1 MLKLEIADR
10 NYTSWKYGDKGQHG
24 DTPSTPKQAQHW
36 DTPKQA
42 NDEKRDTPSQDEL
55 PNPLTHMFLHE
66 DVINEKGE
74 LITPSPFRTN
84 QMIPGILVL
93 ENSKTYGR
101 SADKG
106 KSNDKGRLLYK
117 CIPDSHH
124 LPNFIV
130 PYDNKCIQFRKRPLN
145 KYVLFCFKEW
155 KDKHPVGMI
164 THVLG
169 DVDKLEVFYEYQLH
183 CKSLMDSI
191 KDFNK
196 YTLSEIAT
204 QYHQEKM
211 ECSIYEQFKD
221 SHTIED
227 RREHVIFSIDP
238 EGCKD
243 IDDAM
248 GIVTTPTGYIISIYI
263 ANVTIWMEALKLW
276 NVFSERISTIYL
288 PDRRV
293 CMLPTILSE
302 HYASLKEGKNRFAF
316 CMDLH
321 ISRDDCMIDKI
332 EYKNV
337 LVRLDRNY
345 AYDEKALLENP
356 LYKKIMEIT
365 KELTQITNYLDNVTD
380 SHEVVEFWMIM
391 MNHQCGLLLKCHKT
405 GLFRTKQQD
414 DDTDREI
421 DRDTVREIDIENKNI
436 FKIWNSTSAASYC
449 SFENNKG
456 HDMIGKTGLDTYVHI
471 TSPIRRLV
479 DLINITTIQKK
490 LGLMKCSDDC
500 ERFLTKWY
508 SRIDYINQKM
518 KTIKRVQNDCSLLY
532 LCSSG
537 TINIEEELE
546 CYVWRDN
553 DSDNMNIYIPS
564 IKWITNIHVETDK
577 KYKDYSLQKCK
588 IFVINDEVSLKRK
601 IRIMIL

>member
-1 MLKLEIADR
+1 MMLIISKNMLKLEIADR
-10 NYTSWKYGDKGQHG
+10 NYTSWKYGVLTH
-24 DTPSTPKQAQHW
+24 
-36 DTPKQA
+36 
-42 NDEKRDTPSQDEL
+42 PSQDEL

-74 LITPSPFRTN
+74 LIIPSPFRTN

-101 SADKG
+101 S
-106 KSNDKGRLLYK
+106 NDKGRLLYK
-117 CIPDSHH
+117 CIPDNHH

-196 YTLSEIAT
+196 YTLEQT
-204 QYHQEKM
+204 K
-211 ECSIYEQFKD
+211 SISNIED
-221 SHTIED
+221 VIPDIED

-248 GIVTTPTGYIISIYI
+248 GIVTTPNGYIVSIYI
-263 ANVTIWMEALKLW
+263 ANVTLWMEALKLW

-293 CMLPTILSE
+293 SMLPTILSE
-302 HYASLKEGKNRFAF
+302 HYASLKEGNDRFAF

-321 ISRDDCMIDKI
+321 ISRDDCMIEKI

-337 LVRLDRNY
+337 FIKLDRNY
-345 AYDEKALLENP
+345 VYDEKALLENP

-365 KELTQITNYLDNVTD
+365 KELTQITNYLDTVTN
-380 SHEVVEFWMIM
+380 SHEVVEFWMIL
-391 MNHQCGLLLKCHKT
+391 MNNQCGILLECHKT
-405 GLFRTKQQD
+405 GLFRTKQH
-414 DDTDREI
+414 DDTDRK
-421 DRDTVREIDIENKNI
+421 IDIENKNI

-518 KTIKRVQNDCSLLY
+518 KAIKRVQNDCSLLY

-537 TINIEEELE
+537 TINMEEEME
-546 CYVWRDN
+546 CYVWCDN
-553 DSDNMNIYIPS
+553 DIDNMNIYIPS
-564 IKWITNIHVETDK
+564 IKWITNIRVETDK
-577 KYKDYSLQKCK
+577 KYKNYSLQKCK

-601 IRIMIL
+601 VRIMIL

>member
-10 NYTSWKYGDKGQHG
+10 NYTCWKYG
-24 DTPSTPKQAQHW
+24 

-42 NDEKRDTPSQDEL
+42 NGDKGQAPYKPQDGDIPSQDEL
-55 PNPLTHMFLHE
+55 PNPLTHMLLHE
-66 DVINEKGE
+66 DIINVKGE

-101 SADKG
+101 SA
-106 KSNDKGRLLYK
+106 DKGRLLYK

-145 KYVLFCFKEW
+145 KYILFCFKEW

-196 YTLSEIAT
+196 YTLEQTKS
-204 QYHQEKM
+204 K
-211 ECSIYEQFKD
+211 SISNIED
-221 SHTIED
+221 VMPDIED

-248 GIVTTPTGYIISIYI
+248 GIVTTPNGSCIVSIYI
-263 ANVTIWMEALKLW
+263 ANVTLWMESLKLW
-276 NVFSERISTIYL
+276 DVFSERISTIYL

-293 CMLPTILSE
+293 SMLPTILSE
-302 HYASLKEGKNRFAF
+302 NYASLIEGNDRFAF

-321 ISRDDCMIDKI
+321 ISQHEYMIEKI

-337 LVRLDRNY
+337 LIKLDKNY

-365 KELTQITNYLDNVTD
+365 KELTQITNYLDTVTD
-380 SHEVVEFWMIM
+380 SHEVVEFWMIL
-391 MNHQCGLLLKCHKT
+391 MNHQCGILLECHKT
-405 GLFRTKQQD
+405 GLFRTKQQQD
-414 DDTDREI
+414 DEM
-421 DRDTVREIDIENKNI
+421 ENEEKYKMNNI
-436 FKIWNSTSAASYC
+436 IKMWNSKTAASYC
-449 SFENNKG
+449 SYENNKG

-479 DLINITTIQKK
+479 DLINMTTIQKQ
-490 LGLMKCSDDC
+490 LGLIKCSDEC

-518 KTIKRVQNDCSLLY
+518 KAIKRVQNDCSLLY

-537 TINIEEELE
+537 SINIEEDLS

-564 IKWITNIHVETDK
+564 IKWITNIHVDTDK

-588 IFVINDEVSLKRK
+588 VFVINDEVSLKRK
-601 IRIMIL
+601 VRIMIL

>member
-1 MLKLEIADR
+1 MSSLVMHKLVIHKLVMHKLQIDNRE
-10 NYTSWKYGDKGQHG
+10 YTSWKWNGTDTEGACIDTEGACIDKNPATHHYLH
-24 DTPSTPKQAQHW
+24 D
-36 DTPKQA
+36 DVI
-42 NDEKRDTPSQDEL
+42 DEKGNIT
-55 PNPLTHMFLHE
+55 
-66 DVINEKGE
+66 
-74 LITPSPFRTN
+74 TPSPYRENKT
-84 QMIPGILVL
+84 IPAILVL
-93 ENSKTYGR
+93 ENCKTYGR
-101 SADKG
+101 K
-106 KSNDKGRLLYK
+106 NGRLLYK
-117 CIPDSHH
+117 CIPDSRH
-124 LPNFIV
+124 LPHFMI

-155 KDKHPVGMI
+155 TDKHPVGMI

-169 DVDKLEVFYEYQLH
+169 DVDKLEVFYDYQLH

-196 YTLSEIAT
+196 YTLSEIST
-204 QYHQEKM
+204 QYNQEKM
-211 ECSIYEQFKD
+211 ECSIYEQIKD

-321 ISRDDCMIDKI
+321 LSRDDCMIEKI

-365 KELTQITNYLDNVTD
+365 KELTQITNYLNTVTD

-391 MNHQCGLLLKCHKT
+391 MNHQCGLLLECHKT
-405 GLFRTKQQD
+405 GLFRTKQD
-414 DDTDREI
+414 DDTDTEI
-421 DRDTVREIDIENKNI
+421 DTEIDIENKNI

-449 SFENNKG
+449 SYENNKG

-490 LGLMKCSDDC
+490 LGLIKCSYES

-518 KTIKRVQNDCSLLY
+518 KAIKRVQNDCSLLY

-537 TINIEEELE
+537 TINIEEELS

-553 DSDNMNIYIPS
+553 DNMNMNIYIPS

-577 KYKDYSLQKCK
+577 KYRNYSLQKCK
-588 IFVINDEVSLKRK
+588 VFVINDEVSLKRK
-601 IRIMIL
+601 VRIMII

>member
-1 MLKLEIADR
+1 M
-10 NYTSWKYGDKGQHG
+10 
-24 DTPSTPKQAQHW
+24 
-36 DTPKQA
+36 
-42 NDEKRDTPSQDEL
+42 
-55 PNPLTHMFLHE
+55 
-66 DVINEKGE
+66 
-74 LITPSPFRTN
+74 
-84 QMIPGILVL
+84 
-93 ENSKTYGR
+93 
-101 SADKG
+101 
-106 KSNDKGRLLYK
+106 YK

-145 KYVLFCFKEW
+145 KYILFCFKEW

-169 DVDKLEVFYEYQLH
+169 DVDKLEVFYDYQLH

-196 YTLSEIAT
+196 HTLEQT
-204 QYHQEKM
+204 K
-211 ECSIYEQFKD
+211 SISNIEDVMPQTD
-221 SHTIED
+221 IED
-227 RREHVIFSIDP
+227 RRERVIFSIDP

-263 ANVTIWMEALKLW
+263 ANVTIWMEYLKLW

-293 CMLPTILSE
+293 SMLPTILSE
-302 HYASLKEGKNRFAF
+302 HYASLKEGVDRFAF

-321 ISRDDCMIDKI
+321 ISQDEYMIEKI

-337 LVRLDRNY
+337 LVRLDINY
-345 AYDEKALLENP
+345 AYDEKVLLENL
-356 LYKKIMEIT
+356 LYRKIMEIT
-365 KELTQITNYLDNVTD
+365 KELTKITNYLDTVTN

-391 MNHQCGLLLKCHKT
+391 MNHQCGLLLECHKT
-405 GLFRTKQQD
+405 GLFRTKQEEPHD
-414 DDTDREI
+414 DDKDKDREI
-421 DRDTVREIDIENKNI
+421 DTEIDIENKNI

-449 SFENNKG
+449 SYENNKG

-479 DLINITTIQKK
+479 DLINMTTIQKK
-490 LGLMKCSDDC
+490 LGLMKCSDES

-518 KTIKRVQNDCSLLY
+518 KAIKQVQNDCALLY

-537 TINIEEELE
+537 SINMEEELS
-546 CYVWRDN
+546 CYVWRNDN
-553 DSDNMNIYIPS
+553 DNMNIYIPS
-564 IKWITNIHVETDK
+564 IKWITNIQVETDK
-577 KYKDYSLQKCK
+577 KYRNYSLQRCK
-588 IFVINDEVSLKRK
+588 VFVINDEVSLKRK
-601 IRIMIL
+601 VRIMIT

>member
-10 NYTSWKYGDKGQHG
+10 NYTCWKYG
-24 DTPSTPKQAQHW
+24 

-42 NDEKRDTPSQDEL
+42 NGDKGQAPYNPQDGDIPSQDEL
-55 PNPLTHMFLHE
+55 PNPLTHMLLHE
-66 DVINEKGE
+66 DIINEKGE

-106 KSNDKGRLLYK
+106 RLLYK

-145 KYVLFCFKEW
+145 KYILFCFKEW

-196 YTLSEIAT
+196 YTLEQTKS
-204 QYHQEKM
+204 K
-211 ECSIYEQFKD
+211 SISNIED
-221 SHTIED
+221 VMPDIED

-238 EGCKD
+238 EGFKD

-248 GIVTTPTGYIISIYI
+248 GIVTTPNGSCIVSIYI
-263 ANVTIWMEALKLW
+263 ANVTLWMESLKLW
-276 NVFSERISTIYL
+276 DVFSERISTIYL

-293 CMLPTILSE
+293 SMLPTILSE
-302 HYASLKEGKNRFAF
+302 NYASLIEGNDRFAF

-321 ISRDDCMIDKI
+321 ISQDEYMIEKI

-337 LVRLDRNY
+337 LIKLDKNY

-365 KELTQITNYLDNVTD
+365 KELTQITNYLDTVTD
-380 SHEVVEFWMIM
+380 SHEVVEFWMIL
-391 MNHQCGLLLKCHKT
+391 MNHQCGILLECHKT
-405 GLFRTKQQD
+405 GLFRTKQQQD
-414 DDTDREI
+414 YDM
-421 DRDTVREIDIENKNI
+421 ENEEKYKMNNI
-436 FKIWNSTSAASYC
+436 IKMWNSKTAASYC
-449 SFENNKG
+449 SYENNKG

-479 DLINITTIQKK
+479 DLINMTTIQKQ
-490 LGLMKCSDDC
+490 LGLIKCSDEC

-518 KTIKRVQNDCSLLY
+518 KAIKRVQNDCSLLY

-537 TINIEEELE
+537 SINIEEDLS

-564 IKWITNIHVETDK
+564 IKWITNIHVDTDK

-588 IFVINDEVSLKRK
+588 VFVINDEVSLKRK
-601 IRIMIL
+601 VRIMIL

>member
-10 NYTSWKYGDKGQHG
+10 NYTCWKYGDKGQA
-24 DTPSTPKQAQHW
+24 PYKPQHE

-42 NDEKRDTPSQDEL
+42 NGDTPYKPQHEDTPSQDEL
-55 PNPLTHMFLHE
+55 PNPLTHRFLHE

-101 SADKG
+101 SNDNG
-106 KSNDKGRLLYK
+106 RSNDKGRLLYK

-145 KYVLFCFKEW
+145 KYILFCFKEW

-196 YTLSEIAT
+196 HTLSEIAT

-211 ECSIYEQFKD
+211 EYSIYEQIKD

-321 ISRDDCMIDKI
+321 ISRDECMIEKI

-365 KELTQITNYLDNVTD
+365 KELTQITNYLDTVTN

-391 MNHQCGLLLKCHKT
+391 MNHQCGLLLECHKT
-405 GLFRTKQQD
+405 GLFRTKQHD
-414 DDTDREI
+414 DDTDT
-421 DRDTVREIDIENKNI
+421 DMEIDIENKNI

-449 SFENNKG
+449 SYENNKG

-490 LGLMKCSDDC
+490 LGLIKCSDEC
-500 ERFLTKWY
+500 ERFMNKWY

-518 KTIKRVQNDCSLLY
+518 KAIKRVQNDCSLLY

-537 TINIEEELE
+537 TINIEEDLS

-564 IKWITNIHVETDK
+564 IKWITNIHVDTDK

-588 IFVINDEVSLKRK
+588 VFVINDEVSLKRK

>member
-1 MLKLEIADR
+1 MMLIISKNMLKLEIADR
-10 NYTSWKYGDKGQHG
+10 NYTSWKYGVLTH
-24 DTPSTPKQAQHW
+24 
-36 DTPKQA
+36 
-42 NDEKRDTPSQDEL
+42 PSQDEL

-74 LITPSPFRTN
+74 LIIPSPFRTN

-101 SADKG
+101 S
-106 KSNDKGRLLYK
+106 NDKGRLLYK
-117 CIPDSHH
+117 CIPDNHH

-196 YTLSEIAT
+196 YTLEQT
-204 QYHQEKM
+204 K
-211 ECSIYEQFKD
+211 SISNIED
-221 SHTIED
+221 VIPDIED

-248 GIVTTPTGYIISIYI
+248 GIVTTPNGYIVSIYI
-263 ANVTIWMEALKLW
+263 ANVTLWMEALKLW

-293 CMLPTILSE
+293 SMLPTILSE
-302 HYASLKEGKNRFAF
+302 HYASLKEGNDRFAF

-321 ISRDDCMIDKI
+321 ISRDDCMIEKI

-337 LVRLDRNY
+337 FIKLDRNY
-345 AYDEKALLENP
+345 VYDEKALLENP

-365 KELTQITNYLDNVTD
+365 KELTQITNYLDTVTD
-380 SHEVVEFWMIM
+380 SHEVVEFWMIL
-391 MNHQCGLLLKCHKT
+391 MNHQCGILLECHKT
-405 GLFRTKQQD
+405 GLFRTKQQQD
-414 DDTDREI
+414 EDM
-421 DRDTVREIDIENKNI
+421 ENEEKYKMNNI
-436 FKIWNSTSAASYC
+436 IKMWNSKTAASYC
-449 SFENNKG
+449 SYENNKG
-456 HDMIGKTGLDTYVHI
+456 HNMIGKTGLDTYVHI

-479 DLINITTIQKK
+479 DLINMTTIQKQ
-490 LGLMKCSDDC
+490 LGLIKCSDEC

-518 KTIKRVQNDCSLLY
+518 KAIKRVQNDCSLLY

-537 TINIEEELE
+537 SINMEEELE

-553 DSDNMNIYIPS
+553 DNMNIYIPS
-564 IKWITNIHVETDK
+564 IKWITQIHTADIEK
-577 KYKDYSLQKCK
+577 EYRNYSLQKCK
-588 IFVINDEVSLKRK
+588 VFVINDEVSLKKKVRV
-601 IRIMIL
+601 MIL

>member
-1 MLKLEIADR
+1 MLIISKNMLKLEIADR
-10 NYTSWKYGDKGQHG
+10 NYTSWKYGVLTH
-24 DTPSTPKQAQHW
+24 
-36 DTPKQA
+36 
-42 NDEKRDTPSQDEL
+42 PSQDEL

-74 LITPSPFRTN
+74 LIIPSPFRTN

-101 SADKG
+101 
-106 KSNDKGRLLYK
+106 SNDKGRLLYK

-164 THVLG
+164 THILG

-196 YTLSEIAT
+196 YTLSEIST
-204 QYHQEKM
+204 RYNQEKM
-211 ECSIYEQFKD
+211 VYSIYEQFKD
-221 SHTIED
+221 SHKIED

-263 ANVTIWMEALKLW
+263 ANVTLWMEALKLW

-293 CMLPTILSE
+293 SMLPTILSE
-302 HYASLKEGKNRFAF
+302 NYASLKEGNDRFAF

-321 ISRDDCMIDKI
+321 ISRYDCMIEKI

-337 LVRLDRNY
+337 LIKLDRNY
-345 AYDEKALLENP
+345 VYDEKALLENP

-365 KELTQITNYLDNVTD
+365 KELTQITNYLDTVTD

-391 MNHQCGLLLKCHKT
+391 MNNQCGILLECHKT
-405 GLFRTKQQD
+405 GLFRTKQHD

-421 DRDTVREIDIENKNI
+421 DIDIENKNI

-490 LGLMKCSDDC
+490 LGLMKCSDEC

-518 KTIKRVQNDCSLLY
+518 KAIKRVQNDCSLLY

-537 TINIEEELE
+537 TINMEEEME
-546 CYVWRDN
+546 CYVWCDN
-553 DSDNMNIYIPS
+553 DNMNIYIPS
-564 IKWITNIHVETDK
+564 IKWITNIRVETDK
-577 KYKDYSLQKCK
+577 KYKNYSLQKCK
-588 IFVINDEVSLKRK
+588 VFVINDEVSLKRK
-601 IRIMIL
+601 VRIMIL

>member
-10 NYTSWKYGDKGQHG
+10 NYTCWKYGDKGQAPYKPQHE
-24 DTPSTPKQAQHW
+24 DTPSTPNWQAQ
-36 DTPKQA
+36 
-42 NDEKRDTPSQDEL
+42 SQDEL

-74 LITPSPFRTN
+74 LIIPSPFRTN

-101 SADKG
+101 SNDNG
-106 KSNDKGRLLYK
+106 RSNDKGRLLYK

-169 DVDKLEVFYEYQLH
+169 DVDKLEVFYDYQLH

-196 YTLSEIAT
+196 YTLSKIST
-204 QYHQEKM
+204 QYNQEKM
-211 ECSIYEQFKD
+211 ECYIYEQIKD

-321 ISRDDCMIDKI
+321 ISRDECMIEKI

-365 KELTQITNYLDNVTD
+365 KELTQITNYLDTVTN
-380 SHEVVEFWMIM
+380 SHEGVEFWMIM
-391 MNHQCGLLLKCHKT
+391 MNHQCGLLLECHKT
-405 GLFRTKQQD
+405 GLFRTKQE
-414 DDTDREI
+414 DDTEI
-421 DRDTVREIDIENKNI
+421 DTDREIDIENKNI

-449 SFENNKG
+449 SYENNKG

-479 DLINITTIQKK
+479 DLINITTIQKH
-490 LGLMKCSDDC
+490 LGLIKCSD
-500 ERFLTKWY
+500 ESEIFMNKWY

-518 KTIKRVQNDCSLLY
+518 KAIKRVQNDCSLLY

-537 TINIEEELE
+537 TINIEEELS

-564 IKWITNIHVETDK
+564 IKWITNIHVDTDK
-577 KYKDYSLQKCK
+577 KYKDYSLQRCK
-588 IFVINDEVSLKRK
+588 VFVINDEVSLKRK
-601 IRIMIL
+601 IRIMIM